1 MLLKENMVSPLFN
14 KLRKVLKQ
22 EDTTLFI
29 GSGISMWSG
38 LPTWK
43 GLILEL
49 ADFLQEEGLPSSEVV
64 REKAN
69 DDLLLA
75 ASLGISSMNNILFKK
90 FLKKACRVG
99 VAIPH
104 NIHKEITSLG
114 PRCFIT
120 TNYDQLLEDSLKEF
134 KNGIHFDVVTNRHL
148 PELAS
153 LTQSRYS
160 DYVFK
165 IHGDINDI
173 QSVVL
178 SREHYRKLYE
188 ENNPSL
194 KTLEILLTTRPVIF
208 IGFGLRDPDFLSI
221 KDKIKNIYKES
232 PSEHYAI
239 LPDVNQEE
247 IDYWR
252 ENYGIRILSYETIKN
267 EDGSRDHSNLL
278 TLIKLLNDREK
289 ESKESE
295 EIEEDISINKGFLN
309 DTEAISVLRF
319 IESQRLQ
326 LNINENDLL
335 PMRII
340 SKSKKLKPYFKVE
353 ELVKIKH
360 NSIIL
365 GDPGS
370 GKTFHLKYSAVK
382 ELETLRDIIL
392 NDINNIN
399 NINNIRKLTLPIY
412 IDLKGYSGNII
423 EIIESML
430 PFGINLEFVK
440 KKFNIIFFLDSF
452 NEMPKNFFE
461 KKLYEKDIL
470 NLEKEFSNNIIII
483 SSRTDEGLDKFNYT
497 KYNLEKI
504 DYNFVKSN
512 LQNSQVYSNDVIR
525 LLQKPLYFNLWKKDK
540 IQINTNSTPYTIL
553 NSFLNNLNKEY
564 VAEFGLKVDLA
575 NMLSELGYYAIDKG
589 HEKIHI
595 DIAKVLIEQETKDM
609 NSESFDSN
617 QFINWLIERGLFI
630 TTAGSNLSFFHQS
643 ITEFFAARK
652 LSKIYKNFPNK
663 IEVLL
668 NNTRWDQTLFLTIG
682 FLEEVESNQ
691 FINQL
696 FEKDIN
702 LSIKA
707 VKYVEYNQS
716 EIIQKILAYILNNNK
731 SINFEYYSNM
741 SFALTNLSV
750 SDEHKPLLEKLFYS
764 GNLLGASAAE
774 LLDRL
779 NSYEYKSMFYDALFE
794 YREDFN
800 FGQTLGT
807 LLTDKLSKDEVEKIL
822 SYLSNFED
830 EEEARGLLQGLK
842 IILRSYKFED
852 INNIFG
858 PVEKLSIVQLTTLC
872 EVLRDIQSEDSLKVL
887 VSLIEEGKKE
897 AIFPIHMFLNFTD
910 IKFNK
915 EIIYRDRFIENMINF
930 LNHEGEEGKWALE
943 VIKDLSSFPE
953 IRSYFKQKHIFL
965 SGVKKLAI
973 LYSIREE
980 EEELFWKQYRQTMIH
995 KSHTDTSNIFSRFTE
1010 LNWKGKEDLL
1020 KEFFQVC
1027 EIEDIFSILKS
1038 FRDNF
1043 KNNLK
1048 EDTPDKFKVSF
1059 TTIELLLD
1067 KLPSNIID
1075 NYYNLLITGEFIIEY
1090 TDIQVKEELLG
1101 LFNIEDCKYRDFL
1114 AKFVISRISSV
1125 TTDKLSENAIDFL
1138 LTIIKKE
1145 KVNSFFDILGNIS
1158 TEQFVEQKL
1167 LPLLETDEEPLKSN
1181 LRQILYNAGK
1191 NHKKRYIKY

>member
-1 MLLKENMVSPLFN
+1 MLLKENKVSPLFN

-22 EDTTLFI
+22 EDTTLYI
-29 GSGISMWSG
+29 GSGISLWSG

-75 ASLGISSMNNILFKK
+75 ASLGISGMNNILFKK

-99 VAIPH
+99 VAKPH

-160 DYVFK
+160 DYVYK

-208 IGFGLRDPDFLSI
+208 IGFGLRDPDFLYI
-221 KDKIKNIYKES
+221 KDRIKNIYKES

-239 LPDVNQEE
+239 LPDVNPEE

-252 ENYGIRILSYETIKN
+252 ENYGIRIISYETNKN
-267 EDGSRDHSNLL
+267 EDGNRDHSNLL
-278 TLIKLLNDREK
+278 TLIRLLNDREK
-289 ESKESE
+289 DCKENE
-295 EIEEDISINKGFLN
+295 DMEEDNSINKGFLN
-309 DTEAISVLRF
+309 DTEAISVIRF

-335 PMRII
+335 PMRMI
-340 SKSKKLKPYFKVE
+340 SKSKKLKPYVKVE
-353 ELVKIKH
+353 ELVEIKH
-360 NSIIL
+360 NSIIF

-370 GKTFHLKYSAVK
+370 GKTFHLKYNAVK
-382 ELETLRDIIL
+382 ELETLRDLIL

-399 NINNIRKLTLPIY
+399 TNRKLTLPIY

-423 EIIESML
+423 ELIESML
-430 PFGINLEFVK
+430 PFGLNLDFIK
-440 KKFNIIFFLDSF
+440 KKFSIIFFLDSF

-483 SSRTDEGLDKFNYT
+483 SSRTDEGLDKFNYA

-525 LLQKPLYFNLWKKDK
+525 LLQKPLYFNLWKKNK

-564 VAEFGLKVDLA
+564 VADFELKVDLA
-575 NMLSELGYYAIDKG
+575 NMLSELGYYAINKG
-589 HEKIHI
+589 QEKIHI
-595 DIAKVLIEQETKDM
+595 DIVKVLIEQEM
-609 NSESFDSN
+609 NNVSFESN
-617 QFINWLIERGLFI
+617 QFINWLIEKGLFI

-652 LSKIYKNFPNK
+652 LSKLYKNCPNK
-663 IEVLL
+663 IEELL
-668 NNTRWDQTLFLTIG
+668 NNTRWDQTLFLTVG

-707 VKYVEYNQS
+707 VKYIEYNQS

-731 SINFEYYSNM
+731 SINFDYYSKM
-741 SFALTNLSV
+741 SFALTNLPV

-764 GNLLGASAAE
+764 GDLLGASAAE

-779 NSYEYKSMFYDALFE
+779 TGYEHKSMFYDALFQ

-800 FGQTLGT
+800 FGQTLGR
-807 LLTDKLSKDEVEKIL
+807 LLKDKLSKDEVKKML
-822 SYLSNFED
+822 SYLTNFED
-830 EEEARGLLQGLK
+830 EEEALGLLQGLI

-852 INNIFG
+852 IKNIFG

-872 EVLRDIQSEDSLKVL
+872 EVLREVHSEDSLKVL
-887 VSLIEEGKKE
+887 ISLIEEGKIE
-897 AIFPIHMFLNFTD
+897 AIFPIHMLLKYSD

-915 EIIYRDRFIENMINF
+915 EIIYRDRFIENIINF
-930 LNHEGEEGKWALE
+930 VDHEGEEGKWALE
-943 VIKDLSSFPE
+943 LIKNLSSFPE

-980 EEELFWKQYRQTMIH
+980 EEDLFWKQYRETIIH
-995 KSHTDTSNIFSRFTE
+995 KSQTENILSRFTE
-1010 LNWKGKEDLL
+1010 LNWKGKENLL
-1020 KEFFQVC
+1020 IEFFQVC

-1038 FRDNF
+1038 FRANLTD
-1043 KNNLK
+1043 NLK

-1059 TTIELLLD
+1059 TTIQLILD
-1067 KLPSNIID
+1067 KLPSEIID
-1075 NYYNLLITGEFIIEY
+1075 YYNLLITGNFIIEY
-1090 TDIQVKEELLG
+1090 TDIEVKEELLG
-1101 LFNIEDCKYRDFL
+1101 LFNMEDCKYRDFL

-1138 LTIIKKE
+1138 LTIIKNE
-1145 KVNSFFDILGNIS
+1145 KVNNFIDILGNIS
-1158 TEQFVEQKL
+1158 TEQFVEKKL
-1167 LPLLETDEEPLKSN
+1167 LPLLETDEEPLNSN